1 MSWSDVLKYA
11 KGVAANHGVD
21 SAKKVE
27 RADDGLPFGA
37 RIGGVLAVQSSAFI
51 RANING
57 SLIAAPVHSDNI
69 IKGISRLRLDIPG
82 KVHRFYL
89 SLDNEGSES
98 GTEGGHESFL
108 QVYTDGNDDF
118 KEILYC
124 THITRTI
131 PETEE
136 DQAAFT
142 GEAGYGL
149 GQSNYSLSREQL
161 VECGVDPITL
171 AGAIAA
177 DEDGIAYFRDIG
189 SSDQDFV
196 APLQGTETRIDDA
209 NGEHGL
215 KQSIYYMPYVRE
227 LKGAGGK
234 EYLIITT
241 EIVES
246 RDGDYSKRSIHV
258 DFMVGIP
265 LEHERVSVL

>member
-1 MSWSDVLKYA
+1 MSWSDVLNYA
-11 KGVAANHGVD
+11 KGLAANHGVD
-21 SAKKVE
+21 AAKKLE

-37 RIGGVLAVQSSAFI
+37 RVGGVLVVQPSGFI

-57 SLIAAPVHSDNI
+57 SIIMAPANPDNV
-69 IKGISRLRLDIPG
+69 IKGISRLRLDMPG

-89 SLDNEGSES
+89 NLDTEGSDN
-98 GTEGGHESFL
+98 GAGGGRESFL
-108 QVYTDGNDDF
+108 QVFTDANGDS

-124 THITRTI
+124 SHFTRMI

-136 DQAAFT
+136 DQTAFT
-142 GEAGYGL
+142 GEGGYGL
-149 GQSNYSLSREQL
+149 GQYNYSLSREQL
-161 VECGVDPITL
+161 LACGIDATTL
-171 AGAIAA
+171 AGAMTA
-177 DEDGIAYFRDIG
+177 DADGILYSRDIG
-189 SSDQDFV
+189 SSDQDFI

-209 NGEHGL
+209 IGEHGL

-227 LKGAGGK
+227 LKGAGGR

-246 RDGDYSKRSIHV
+246 RDGDASRRSIHV

-265 LEHERVSVL
+265 LEPERVSVL